1 MQSGISLWVT
11 FFCAADITLT
21 HRDILILPARLIP
34 ITANMRRQDRSL
46 QEEPTAMAEATAR
59 QAGAA
64 RDATFVRDFF
74 APTVVANAW
83 AATLYP
89 VVEGEI

>member
-1 MQSGISLWVT
+1 MLK
-11 FFCAADITLT
+11 
-21 HRDILILPARLIP
+21 DILISLARLTL
-34 ITANMRRQDRSL
+34 ITANTRRQDRSL
-46 QEEPTAMAEATAR
+46 QEEPTATAEATAR

-74 APTVVANAW
+74 APTVVANVW